1 MKGTPQ
7 HCVQHSAV
15 PLQGQAYVEA
25 GATAKDNVDPIVSN
39 IIITGTVNNM
49 VVSLQ
54 RSCICL
60 DLPLF

>member
-1 MKGTPQ
+1 M
-7 HCVQHSAV
+7 
-15 PLQGQAYVEA
+15 EA

-54 RSCICL
+54 RSCLCL
-60 DLPLF
+60 DLAQLWLQPCC